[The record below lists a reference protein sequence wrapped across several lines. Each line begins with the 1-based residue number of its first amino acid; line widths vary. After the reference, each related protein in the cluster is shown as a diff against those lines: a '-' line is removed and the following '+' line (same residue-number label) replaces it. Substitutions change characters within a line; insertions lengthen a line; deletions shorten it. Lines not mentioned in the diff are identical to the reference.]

1 MSTLAHRERLPVNVL
16 TGFLGSGKTTLLN
29 RWLKSPALAGTAVL
43 INEFGEVGL
52 DHHLVETVDGAP
64 VLLSNGCVCCAIRG
78 DLTDALLRLE
88 AKRLSGEIPGYQ
100 RVLVETT
107 GIADPAPIL
116 ATLLHDQELRH
127 HVRPGRVLTTVDAVT
142 AGNALDRFREGA
154 QQVALA
160 DTLILTKTD
169 MANAEDL
176 RGLTARLR
184 ALNPAAPQYLAADAG
199 GALITAGDTPFDE
212 LRRQVFDPG
221 SVEHSVAHGGR
232 YRSLSLVLD
241 APLDWTAFG
250 LWLSML
256 LHIHGARILRV
267 KGLLHLTDGRPPVVI
282 NGVQHLVHPPY
293 HLANWPHL
301 DRRSRLVFITEG
313 LDAAVLEKSLQVF
326 NAAAMTLRS
335 GVHSLP

>member
-1 MSTLAHRERLPVNVL
+1 MTRRERLPVNVL

-88 AKRLSGEIPGYQ
+88 AKRLTGEIPAYQ

-127 HVRPGRVLTTVDAVT
+127 HVRPGRVLTTVDAVN
-142 AGNALDRFREGA
+142 AGSALERFRESA

-160 DTLILTKTD
+160 DALILTKTD
-169 MANAEDL
+169 MVTAEDSL
-176 RGLTARLR
+176 ALTARLR
-184 ALNPAAPQYLAADAG
+184 ALNPAAPRYLAADAQEV
-199 GALITAGDTPFDE
+199 LITAGDTPLVE
-212 LRRQVFDPG
+212 LRGRMFDPG
-221 SVEHSVAHGGR
+221 SVEDTMAHGGR

-241 APLDWTAFG
+241 DPLDWTAFG

-256 LHIHGARILRV
+256 LHVHGARILRV

-293 HLANWPHL
+293 HLASWPYS
-301 DRRSRLVFITEG
+301 DRRSRLVFITEE
-313 LDAAVLEKSLQVF
+313 LDAAVLEKSLKVF
-326 NAAAMTLRS
+326 NVAAKTLRS
-335 GVHSLP
+335 GVDSLP